1 MNIESLQILEEL
13 NNLQIPKNE
22 PVNSA
27 FNVHKET
34 TSSSTTNTNSLLSRM
49 KKTKEEK
56 APMKLIGTIVNKFEE
71 NIEKQEEEK
80 PPQQDKPLPGKLGP
94 KELDDSQK
102 NRLMLRMSS
111 AKQGL
116 SKMLGKAMI
125 KKASEAILEKAHN
138 LEKKISVEGIK
149 TYEALNKELDNKDE
163 FVLKDSDVQ
172 QVKESEVTST
182 HTENKNIDIA
192 SFMNKEQKPSVN
204 DIILNRPSRVVKKKT
219 VNANFNEEEKK

>member
-34 TSSSTTNTNSLLSRM
+34 TSSSTTKTNSLLSRM

-125 KKASEAILEKAHN
+125 KKARDRK
-138 LEKKISVEGIK
+138 SV
-149 TYEALNKELDNKDE
+149 
-163 FVLKDSDVQ
+163 V
-172 QVKESEVTST
+172 
-182 HTENKNIDIA
+182 
-192 SFMNKEQKPSVN
+192 
-204 DIILNRPSRVVKKKT
+204 
-219 VNANFNEEEKK
+219 

>member
-1 MNIESLQILEEL
+1 MEEL

-34 TSSSTTNTNSLLSRM
+34 TSSSTTKTNSLLSRM

-56 APMKLIGTIVNKFEE
+56 APMKLIGTLANKFEE
-71 NIEKQEEEK
+71 NIEKQQEEK
-80 PPQQDKPLPGKLGP
+80 PPEPEKPLPGKLGP

-149 TYEALNKELDNKDE
+149 TYEALNKELDKKDE

-192 SFMNKEQKPSVN
+192 SFMNMEQKPSVN